1 MPEEDLLEF
10 YGTECVHCKA
20 VEPLIER
27 LRAEERIEIQRL
39 EVWHNEKNA
48 ALMRQL
54 DKGYCGGVPF
64 FYNKRTG
71 KWLCGSVDYETLRRW
86 AQGK

>member
-20 VEPLIER
+20 VGPLIER
-27 LRAEERIEIQRL
+27 LRVEEQIEIQRL

-64 FYNKRTG
+64 FYSKRTG